1 MDLYSIRCSTDCSEP
16 QETGILEEVK
26 RWLLIAGR
34 LVLAGIFLYSGYAKL
49 RDPWPQFAM
58 AIEGFK
64 MVPDNLL
71 EPMAKGL
78 PWIEVVAGLGLLV
91 NALAAWAGIA
101 TSLMLVAF
109 NTAGVWAYAK
119 GLQVDCGCFGS
130 GSADPIGPVW
140 FAEHGAMLLL
150 AVGVTVGCF
159 LNEKRE
165 GRWRTRNGNS
175 RGYV

>member
-1 MDLYSIRCSTDCSEP
+1 MDLYAVGGSTDCGKP
-16 QETGILEEVK
+16 QGLAIIKEMK

-78 PWIEVVAGLGLLV
+78 PWIEVVAGFGLLI

-130 GSADPIGPVW
+130 GSSDTI
-140 FAEHGAMLLL
+140 
-150 AVGVTVGCF
+150 
-159 LNEKRE
+159 
-165 GRWRTRNGNS
+165 
-175 RGYV
+175 